1 MVLFWSRVVAEL
13 RRVWSEGLY
22 VAGIPMDEIPDLNS
36 CLLYQQLQVINCC
49 VSRKRR
55 QAIATESLDSVMREV
70 TTDAAESASSK
81 DMLPSSP
88 ILYARIST
96 GELVLRLG
104 ADCPC
109 SNLTM
114 LETGEPVYSPV
125 TQEAPLLTED
135 LIKETEEFV
144 LRTGSVGAGCS
155 QLLSDMQA
163 FKVKFYHVES
173 LFNFSIH
180 WMLKFSKNG
189 V

>member
-1 MVLFWSRVVAEL
+1 M
-13 RRVWSEGLY
+13 
-22 VAGIPMDEIPDLNS
+22 AGIPTDEIPDLNS

-125 TQEAPLLTED
+125 TQVW
-135 LIKETEEFV
+135 LIIYAK
-144 LRTGSVGAGCS
+144 
-155 QLLSDMQA
+155 
-163 FKVKFYHVES
+163 K
-173 LFNFSIH
+173 
-180 WMLKFSKNG
+180 
-189 V
+189 